1 MKNSKK
7 GYNDLLLLLNMLD
20 CKNNDLY
27 IDNWTVLVD
36 GKYKMNK
43 AEIAKLKTQ
52 CYSKCD
58 LSW

>member
-7 GYNDLLLLLNMLD
+7 GYTDLLLLLNMLD
-20 CKNNDLY
+20 CGNNNLFYRSLDRSGQWQ
-27 IDNWTVLVD
+27 IENE
-36 GKYKMNK
+36 K